1 METIRLDNLALHL
14 DMRALEKK
22 LHVRTGSQDERDLMA
37 MAKEAEALGRPRIVY
52 GVGYIEDRSQEN
64 VRVEGIQFHSR
75 VLSVNLEKAERI
87 FPFVGTC
94 GMELQEWSDGI
105 DDMLWGFWAE
115 GIKEEGLMTA
125 LDAFQQHLHDRYR
138 PGHLS
143 TMSPGSLENWPI
155 NQQTPLFSLLGNPQE
170 VRLTDSMLMVP
181 TKSVSGITFPTDAS
195 FESCQLC
202 PRQNCP
208 GRRAPYDESLYAQ
221 KYCPA
226 A

>member
-170 VRLTDSMLMVP
+170 VRLTESMLMVP

>member
-22 LHVRTGSQDERDLMA
+22 LHIRTGSQDERDLMA
-37 MAKEAEALGRPRIVY
+37 MAKEAEALGKPRIVY

>member
-22 LHVRTGSQDERDLMA
+22 LHIRTGSQDERDLMA
-37 MAKEAEALGRPRIVY
+37 MAKEAEALGKPRIVY

-170 VRLTDSMLMVP
+170 VRLTESMLMVP